1 MKIFALM
8 TCELVLLFEP
18 FLPVVGLIA
27 MAHAQYEAAA
37 PAFTTEDVKQ
47 CADFKCLSN
56 LLRTGERI
64 KSNGKQ
70 KSSTFR

>member
-1 MKIFALM
+1 M
-8 TCELVLLFEP
+8 TCELFYYLSLFS
-18 FLPVVGLIA
+18 PVVGLIA

-64 KSNGKQ
+64 KSSSEQ
-70 KSSTFR
+70 KSSRFR